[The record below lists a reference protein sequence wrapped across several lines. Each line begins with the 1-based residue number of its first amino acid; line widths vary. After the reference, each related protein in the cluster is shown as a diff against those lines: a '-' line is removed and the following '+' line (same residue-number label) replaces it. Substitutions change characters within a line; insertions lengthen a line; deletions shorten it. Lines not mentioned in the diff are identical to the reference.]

1 MTKIKD
7 IIQHLENIAPASYQE
22 SYDNSGV
29 LTGDINRKVTGV
41 MISLDATEA
50 VIDEAIR
57 KKCNLVVSHHPIIF
71 KGLKKLTGSSYV
83 ERTVIKAIKNDICL
97 YAIHTNL
104 DNVAHGVNKRIADRL
119 GLKDTV
125 ILKPKKDQLM
135 KLETFV
141 PQAQKSAV
149 LEELFNA
156 GAGSIGKYNECSFQT
171 KGTGTFRGNA
181 ESSPFLGTA
190 GNFEEESE
198 VKIEVIYPKFLN
210 NRVMQ
215 ALKSSHPYEEVA
227 YYIHNLENTYQ
238 DVGSG
243 ITGRLE
249 KPLSAEKF
257 LRLLK
262 KRMELKVIKH
272 TPLIREEVHKIAI
285 CGGSGGFLLKD
296 AINASADVFI
306 TADMKYHEYFDAD
319 GQIII
324 ADIGH
329 YESEV
334 FTKDLIYDTLTKKF
348 TNFAVNLSET
358 VTNPISY
365 L

>member
-7 IIQHLENIAPASYQE
+7 IIQHLENIAPPAYQE
-22 SYDNSGV
+22 NYDNSGV
-29 LTGDINRKVTGV
+29 LTGDINRKATGV
-41 MISLDATEA
+41 MISLDATEE

-71 KGLKKLTGSSYV
+71 GGLKKITGSSYV

-97 YAIHTNL
+97 FAIHTNL
-104 DNVAHGVNKRIADRL
+104 DNVAHGVNKKIADLL
-119 GLKDTV
+119 GLKNTS
-125 ILKPKKDQLM
+125 ILRPKNDQLM

-141 PQAQKSAV
+141 PPAQKSAV
-149 LEELFNA
+149 LEELFHA
-156 GAGSIGKYNECSFQT
+156 GAGNIGKYDECSFQT
-171 KGTGTFRGNA
+171 KGTGTFRGNE

-198 VKIEVIYPKFLN
+198 VKLEVIYPRYLN
-210 NRVMQ
+210 DNILN

-227 YYIHNLENTYQ
+227 YYIHPLDNTYQ
-238 DVGSG
+238 DVGAG
-243 ITGRLE
+243 ITGFLD
-249 KPLSAEKF
+249 KPLPALKF
-257 LRLLK
+257 LKSLK
-262 KRMELKVIKH
+262 KKMGLKVIKH
-272 TPLIREEVHKIAI
+272 TPLTNGLVSKIAI

-296 AINASADVFI
+296 AMKAEADVFI

-319 GQIII
+319 KRIII

-334 FTKDLIYDTLTKKF
+334 FTKDLIYDIITKKF